1 MNIKIH
7 SKLLELICMYQK
19 FLFWMGVAHVS
30 PDYAHVYDHS
40 LLLWLTLDRAP
51 LPLLIKPKVVKEAL
65 QWRSE
70 WQVQV
75 QSYFNQTELTSELW
89 NWTCNAITSLTL
101 NGTVVPRTTDL
112 EKTVNMNWLPFS
124 LSVTTIID
132 AFLYDGNV
140 WMHVNC
146 SLWDANTRKSH
157 TSQESNLWIRS
168 KFPKIPIL

>member
-1 MNIKIH
+1 MNIKID

-89 NWTCNAITSLTL
+89 N
-101 NGTVVPRTTDL
+101 
-112 EKTVNMNWLPFS
+112 
-124 LSVTTIID
+124 
-132 AFLYDGNV
+132 
-140 WMHVNC
+140 
-146 SLWDANTRKSH
+146 
-157 TSQESNLWIRS
+157 
-168 KFPKIPIL
+168 